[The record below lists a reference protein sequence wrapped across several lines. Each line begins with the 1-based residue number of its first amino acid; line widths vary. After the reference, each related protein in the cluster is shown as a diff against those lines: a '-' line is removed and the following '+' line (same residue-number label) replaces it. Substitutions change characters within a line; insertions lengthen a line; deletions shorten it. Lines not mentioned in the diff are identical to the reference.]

1 MTLLSRPAVFGCMA
15 ALALTAC
22 DVAEFDK
29 DPEVRREARA
39 ARTCISAVKNQTKSD
54 ATLNT
59 TLPVIEVNQYIVDA
73 PALQERW
80 MCVTDDEGNAQQLVK
95 MDAS

>member
-1 MTLLSRPAVFGCMA
+1 
-15 ALALTAC
+15 
-22 DVAEFDK
+22 
-29 DPEVRREARA
+29 
-39 ARTCISAVKNQTKSD
+39 VKNQTKSD

-80 MCVTDDEGNAQQLVK
+80 MCLTDDEGNAQQLVK